1 MDLLFFYSSFCLIFP
16 LVSPSNP
23 NPLLSNPNP
32 YCSSTSTLTLPIESG
47 IELDNELDAKDTF
60 FSEIKSPNEV
70 GISPSSAF
78 DERFKDSRYAFSVTK
93 VGIFPLSLLAGF
105 GSDGGGWVRLGV
117 MSVWVGDEDGGFRV
131 WVDLDYEGFGF
142 RSGCGWGCGGGGFVG
157 VCCWGGGGG
166 GASDLV
172 LVGYGFVLICVLG
185 CGWRWWL
192 CGCGYW
198 LLAVVWWLLIVF
210 DEL

>member
-1 MDLLFFYSSFCLIFP
+1 MCHISYFLQHATVESQICHGTDGCGIWIYYFFIPLSLSSFRQSHPQTPILSS
-16 LVSPSNP
+16 LSHP

-32 YCSSTSTLTLPIESG
+32 YCSSTSTPTLTIESG
-47 IELDNELDAKDTF
+47 IEPDNELDAKDTF

-105 GSDGGGWVRLGV
+105 GSDRGGWVRLGV
-117 MSVWVGDEDGGFRV
+117 MSVRVGDEDGGFRV

-142 RSGCGWGCGGGGFVG
+142 GSGCG
-157 VCCWGGGGG
+157 
-166 GASDLV
+166 
-172 LVGYGFVLICVLG
+172 
-185 CGWRWWL
+185 
-192 CGCGYW
+192 
-198 LLAVVWWLLIVF
+198 
-210 DEL
+210 